1 MEKTRIGFVGLGV
14 MGAPMAGH
22 LLAAGY
28 PLTVH
33 DLSAAAERR
42 FAEAHPAA
50 SIARAPRELA
60 AQADVVI
67 TMLPNGEEVERVA
80 LGEAGLVDRL
90 APGTL
95 LLDTSSSEPWLTRR
109 TAEALAA
116 RGIAMVDAPVS
127 GAQAGAQ
134 SAQLVFMVG
143 GDAAPVAR
151 VTPLLRCM
159 GRALFHLGPLGAG
172 HAMKCI
178 NNLIT
183 AMNFLATAEGLVI
196 GKRHGLDP
204 AAMNAVLN
212 ESTGMSWV
220 TQNHVG
226 QRILSRKFDDPFKLE
241 LMVKDIGI
249 AMALAREAALPLPLS
264 GLGQQLWNAALLD
277 AGRGLGVSE
286 LFRWVEQRTRTEIAS
301 DEKGAG

>member
-1 MEKTRIGFVGLGV
+1 
-14 MGAPMAGH
+14 
-22 LLAAGY
+22 
-28 PLTVH
+28 
-33 DLSAAAERR
+33 
-42 FAEAHPAA
+42 
-50 SIARAPRELA
+50 
-60 AQADVVI
+60 
-67 TMLPNGEEVERVA
+67 
-80 LGEAGLVDRL
+80 
-90 APGTL
+90 
-95 LLDTSSSEPWLTRR
+95 
-109 TAEALAA
+109 
-116 RGIAMVDAPVS
+116 
-127 GAQAGAQ
+127 
-134 SAQLVFMVG
+134 
-143 GDAAPVAR
+143 
-151 VTPLLRCM
+151 
-159 GRALFHLGPLGAG
+159 
-172 HAMKCI
+172 MKCI

-249 AMALAREAALPLPLS
+249 AMALAREAGLPLPLS

-286 LFRWVEQRTRTEIAS
+286 LFRWVEQRTRTEIAP
-301 DEKGAG
+301 DEKAAG

>member
-1 MEKTRIGFVGLGV
+1 MEKMRIGFVGLGV

-28 PLTVH
+28 PLTAH
-33 DLSAAAERR
+33 DRDAAAASR
-42 FAEAHPAA
+42 FAAAYPAA
-50 SIARAPRELA
+50 SIARTPRELA

-67 TMLPNGEEVERVA
+67 TMLPNGEEVARVA
-80 LGEAGLVDRL
+80 LGEAGLAGGL
-90 APGTL
+90 ARDTL
-95 LLDTSSSEPWLTRR
+95 LLDTSSSEPWLTCR

-151 VTPLLRCM
+151 VTPLLRRM

-226 QRILSRKFDDPFKLE
+226 QRILSRKFDDPFRLE

-249 AMALAREAALPLPLS
+249 AMALAREAGLPLPLS

-277 AGRGLGVSE
+277 ADRGVGVSA

-301 DEKGAG
+301 DEKGVG

>member
-1 MEKTRIGFVGLGV
+1 MAATRIGFVGLGV

-33 DLSAAAERR
+33 DLSSEAVGR
-42 FAEAHPAA
+42 FVEAHPAA
-50 SIARAPRELA
+50 QAAGTPAQLA
-60 AQADVVI
+60 ARSDVVI
-67 TMLPNGEEVERVA
+67 TMLPDGRQVERVA
-80 LGEAGLVDRL
+80 LGAESLVDVL
-90 APGTL
+90 APGAL
-95 LLDTSSSEPWLTRR
+95 VLDTSSSEPWLTRR

-143 GDAAPVAR
+143 GEGTAVAR
-151 VTPLLRCM
+151 ATPILQRM

-249 AMALAREAALPLPLS
+249 AMALAREAGLPLPLS

-286 LFRWVEQRTRTEIAS
+286 LFRWVEQRTRTEIAP
-301 DEKGAG
+301 DEKAAG

>member
-1 MEKTRIGFVGLGV
+1 MALPRIGFVGLGV

-33 DLSAAAERR
+33 DLNGDTVRR
-42 FAEAHPAA
+42 FGDAHPAA
-50 SIARAPRELA
+50 AVAGTPARLA
-60 AQADVVI
+60 AQADVVV
-67 TMLPNGEEVERVA
+67 TMLPNGREVERVA
-80 LGEAGLVDRL
+80 LGADGLIDGLSAG
-90 APGTL
+90 AL

-109 TAEALAA
+109 TGESLAA

-143 GDAAPVAR
+143 GDAAPVER
-151 VTPLLRCM
+151 VTPILRRM
-159 GRALFHLGPLGAG
+159 GRTLFHLGPLGAG

-183 AMNFLATAEGLVI
+183 ALNFLAAAEGLVI
-196 GKRHGLDP
+196 GRRCGLDP
-204 AAMNAVLN
+204 AVMNDVLN
-212 ESTGMSWV
+212 ASTGMSWV

-226 QRILSRKFDDPFKLE
+226 QRVLSRRFDDPFKLE

-249 AMALAREAALPLPLS
+249 ALTLARERGLPLPVS
-264 GLGQQLWNAALLD
+264 ALGEELWSAALQETD
-277 AGRGLGVSE
+277 AGSNVSD
-286 LFRWVEQRTRTEIAS
+286 LFRWIERRTRTEIAS
-301 DEKGAG
+301 DEQASG

>member
-33 DLSAAAERR
+33 DLSEDAERR
-42 FAEAHPAA
+42 FAAAHPAA
-50 SIARAPRELA
+50 SVARTPRALA
-60 AQADVVI
+60 AQADVVV
-67 TMLPNGEEVERVA
+67 TMLPDGQVVERVA
-80 LGEAGLVDRL
+80 LGEDGLIGGLAAG
-90 APGTL
+90 AL
-95 LLDTSSSEPWLTRR
+95 LLDSSSSEPWLTRR

-116 RGIAMVDAPVS
+116 RGVAMVDAPVS

-151 VTPLLRCM
+151 VTPILRRM
-159 GRALFHLGPLGAG
+159 GRTLFHLGPLGAG

-196 GKRHGLDP
+196 GTRAGLDP

-226 QRILSRKFDDPFKLE
+226 QRILSRRFDDPFKLE

-249 AMALAREAALPLPLS
+249 AMSLAREAALPLPVS
-264 GLGQQLWNAALLD
+264 ALGQQLWNAALLE
-277 AGRGLGVSE
+277 AGRGCGVSE

-301 DEKGAG
+301 DAPGAD

>member
-1 MEKTRIGFVGLGV
+1 MQTTRIGFVGLGV

-33 DLSAAAERR
+33 DLSEAAERR
-42 FAEAHPAA
+42 FAAAHPAA
-50 SIARAPRELA
+50 SIARTPQALA
-60 AQADVVI
+60 ARADVVI
-67 TMLPNGEEVERVA
+67 TMLPDGQAVERVA
-80 LGEAGLVDRL
+80 LGEDGLIGSLAAG
-90 APGTL
+90 AL

-116 RGIAMVDAPVS
+116 RGVAMVDAPVS

-151 VTPLLRCM
+151 ATPILRRM
-159 GRALFHLGPLGAG
+159 GRAQFHLGPLGAG

-183 AMNFLATAEGLVI
+183 ALNFLATAEGLVI
-196 GKRHGLDP
+196 GKRYGLDP
-204 AAMNAVLN
+204 AVMNAVLN

-226 QRILSRKFDDPFKLE
+226 QRILSRRFDDPFKLE

-249 AMALAREAALPLPLS
+249 AMSLAREAALPLPLS
-264 GLGQQLWNAALLD
+264 ALGQQLWNAALLE
-277 AGRGLGVSE
+277 AGSGHGVSE
-286 LFRWVEQRTRTEIAS
+286 LFRWVEQHTRTEIAS
-301 DEKGAG
+301 GTQAAD

>member
-1 MEKTRIGFVGLGV
+1 MALPRIGFVGLGI

-28 PLTVH
+28 PLAAY
-33 DLSAAAERR
+33 DLSEDASRR
-42 FAEAHPAA
+42 FAEAHRDA
-50 SIARAPRELA
+50 SVAPTLARLA
-60 AQADVVI
+60 AQADVLI
-67 TMLPNGEEVERVA
+67 TMLPSGREVERVA
-80 LGEAGLVDRL
+80 LAADGL
-90 APGTL
+90 ASGAL

-109 TAEALAA
+109 TAQTLAA

-127 GAQAGAQ
+127 GAQIGAQ
-134 SAQLVFMVG
+134 TAQLVFMAG
-143 GDAAPVAR
+143 GEAAPVER
-151 VTPLLRCM
+151 VMPILRCM
-159 GRALFHLGPLGAG
+159 GRAVFHLGPLGAG

-183 AMNFLATAEGLVI
+183 AMNFLAAAEGLVI
-196 GKRHGLDP
+196 GKRAGLDP

-249 AMALAREAALPLPLS
+249 AMALAREAALPLPVS
-264 GLGQQLWNAALLD
+264 TLGEQLWNAALLD
-277 AGRGLGVSE
+277 ADPGQGVSA
-286 LFRWVEQRTRTEIAS
+286 LFRWVEQRTRTEIAP
-301 DEKGAG
+301 DKKGAA